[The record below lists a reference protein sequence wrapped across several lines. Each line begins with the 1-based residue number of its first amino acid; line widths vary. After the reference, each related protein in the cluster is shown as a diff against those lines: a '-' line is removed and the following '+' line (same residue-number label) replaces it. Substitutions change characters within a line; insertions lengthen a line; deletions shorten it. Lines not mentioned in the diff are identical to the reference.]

1 MEMSPYVLSKSL
13 PEGEVY
19 FNTKN
24 NHSFFIT
31 NELLRKIDCDDT
43 TRSQYN
49 DYLESWHYHQ
59 EENELEETLAKIKN
73 VDEKLLE
80 FTILTHGDCNFRCK
94 YCYEKFENISMS
106 PEVEDAIV
114 TFADKLLSEGKLE
127 RFSVQWF
134 GGEPLLGYKTIVRLS
149 ERFLELC
156 SVYDIEYFSGI
167 TTNGYLLNKRMFQN
181 LVGKCKV
188 TGYQITVDGEKKF
201 HDNQRLLKNG
211 VGSYDR
217 IFANL
222 KMMGASSL
230 HFHCTIRFNIS
241 KENVE
246 SMEHFLK
253 LDGLVFREDSR
264 FSLAYH
270 NIGDWGQGERAD
282 DYCVDIP
289 NGDFSYYC
297 SQQAIS
303 LGYNIE
309 SPQIMMSNSINCYA
323 NRKQHYMFNV
333 KGVIQSCTV
342 ALYRKENIF
351 GSVLTGVVNENK
363 RNDWLKGIE
372 LERCSQCP
380 YVLLCKSGYCPLVRI
395 NQEKSWERLCRLYKE
410 RIQKDFLLFILTRS
424 YNDILDIN

>member
-1 MEMSPYVLSKSL
+1 M
-13 PEGEVY
+13 
-19 FNTKN
+19 
-24 NHSFFIT
+24 
-31 NELLRKIDCDDT
+31 
-43 TRSQYN
+43 
-49 DYLESWHYHQ
+49 
-59 EENELEETLAKIKN
+59 
-73 VDEKLLE
+73 
-80 FTILTHGDCNFRCK
+80 LTHGDCNFRCK

-106 PEVEDAIV
+106 LEVEDAIV
-114 TFADKLLSEGKLE
+114 TFADKLLSEGKFE

-134 GGEPLLGYKTIVRLS
+134 GGETLLGYKTIVRLS
-149 ERFLELC
+149 AKFLELC
-156 SVYDIEYFSGI
+156 SMYNIEYFSGI
-167 TTNGYLLNKRMFQN
+167 TTNGYLLNKHMFQN
-181 LVGKCKV
+181 LVENCKV
-188 TGYQITVDGEKKF
+188 TGYQITVDGEREF

-217 IFANL
+217 IFSNL
-222 KMMGASSL
+222 KMMGISSL
-230 HFHCTIRFNIS
+230 QFHCTIRFNIS
-241 KENVE
+241 RENVE
-246 SMEHFLK
+246 SMVHFLK
-253 LDGLVFREDSR
+253 SDGLVFRGDSR
-264 FSLAYH
+264 FSFAYH

-289 NGDFSYYC
+289 NGDYSYYC
-297 SQQAIS
+297 YQQAVA
-303 LGYNIE
+303 LGYCIDG
-309 SPQIMMSNSINCYA
+309 PQTMMLNSINCYA